1 MLPEPLRQG
10 FDISNQTPPDS
21 LQNPATRPHQKSVH
35 FKRNIPLP
43 VVPGQVLAHC
53 ISMDTSWY
61 RSNVEKMCRGH
72 PGHPTPQKMPLPR
85 KLWWRRIW
93 VHPEDFKMDGDGWNT
108 NPSKCPFWDGL
119 WHWVYH
125 MILNIRA
132 WGCQSTQKLGHT
144 GNEQNWDEQRTWGA
158 GTVMQLQPHIFR
170 GLCYWYPNGLLD
182 LNAQIPAIMVKKAM
196 GCHGMGRS
204 DDLFWCGSLWSPDL
218 LIWRGPCGLESND
231 STDLQSKLPQMA
243 LIFTLSGQVISLHE
257 PGIISYIET
266 DLCLFASINMA

>member
-125 MILNIRA
+125 MILNITELGAANRPRNLVIQEMNKTEMNKEH
-132 WGCQSTQKLGHT
+132 GELGQSCSFNLTSFGVFAIDTPMVCWISMPRFQQSWSRK
-144 GNEQNWDEQRTWGA
+144 RWGA
-158 GTVMQLQPHIFR
+158 MAWADRMICSGAVPF
-170 GLCYWYPNGLLD
+170 
-182 LNAQIPAIMVKKAM
+182 
-196 GCHGMGRS
+196 
-204 DDLFWCGSLWSPDL
+204 DL
-218 LIWRGPCGLESND
+218 LTSWSEGVP
-231 STDLQSKLPQMA
+231 A
-243 LIFTLSGQVISLHE
+243 
-257 PGIISYIET
+257 
-266 DLCLFASINMA
+266 A